1 MKDLVRELI
10 PHAPQMGLYVVPD
23 VPADKR
29 RNALQDYADEM
40 TSDEVFALYDATL
53 MGNAKDGALFAAD
66 RFVFQNSDLESAQT
80 VRYRDL
86 VGVTVKRRLL
96 GGRKVQLDINRG
108 RATFQLTMD
117 FSGSTEAAEYV
128 ARFLEEAMHQLAA
141 ADMNTPGSADPVPVT
156 ADEEEA
162 TDVEAVRAALG
173 DLRDRGLLSTDDYQ
187 RLVAALER

>member
-1 MKDLVRELI
+1 MNALVRDLI
-10 PHAPQMGLYVVPD
+10 PHAPQMGLYVEPD
-23 VPADKR
+23 IPGDKR

-40 TSDEVFALYDATL
+40 TPGEVLALYDATL
-53 MGNAKDGALFAAD
+53 MGNAKDGALFASD

-96 GGRKVQLDINRG
+96 GGRKVQLDVNRG

-128 ARFLEEAMHQLAA
+128 ARFLDEAMHQSAAADMASPGPAAAAQGDEETDVDAVRAALNDLRDRGQLAA
-141 ADMNTPGSADPVPVT
+141 ADYRRLLAVL
-156 ADEEEA
+156 DE
-162 TDVEAVRAALG
+162 
-173 DLRDRGLLSTDDYQ
+173 
-187 RLVAALER
+187 